1 MFFAHDFLAKIETN
15 CFFGNALLYV
25 ADSPSIVSL
34 LIDYEIKN
42 ARLRR
47 KVIGVGGGGSNAVNR
62 MVETDIQG
70 VEFWVVNTD
79 SQALKSSTVPKT
91 NAIQI
96 GETLTRG
103 LGAGSNP
110 EIGQKAAEESRKSI
124 EDALKGSDMVFVT
137 AGMGGGTGS
146 GAAPVVAN
154 VAKTSGILTVGIVTM
169 PFKFEGRQR
178 YNQAMEAVERLRQNV
193 DTLIVIPNDRLLTT
207 VDGALPLQDAFLLAD
222 DILRQG
228 VRGICDII
236 VLPGLIN
243 VDFADVR
250 AVMADAGSSLM
261 GIGRATGKNRAR
273 DAAAAAISSPLLD
286 LGIDRATG
294 IVWNISGGK
303 DLTLHEVNEAAEV
316 IYDLVDDSVD
326 YLWGSGEPDHAISR
340 WGGCYY
346 VDCDGLFAIFSIERR
361 GTKSAE
367 SCRTTAGGTTADASG
382 ATTTRAIW
390 MGESA
395 SPAAAT
401 GRWTISHPK
410 LFAKKNG
417 SLSSK
422 R

>member
-1 MFFAHDFLAKIETN
+1 M
-15 CFFGNALLYV
+15 
-25 ADSPSIVSL
+25 
-34 LIDYEIKN
+34 
-42 ARLRR
+42 
-47 KVIGVGGGGSNAVNR
+47 
-62 MVETDIQG
+62 
-70 VEFWVVNTD
+70 
-79 SQALKSSTVPKT
+79 
-91 NAIQI
+91 
-96 GETLTRG
+96 
-103 LGAGSNP
+103 
-110 EIGQKAAEESRKSI
+110 
-124 EDALKGSDMVFVT
+124 
-137 AGMGGGTGS
+137 
-146 GAAPVVAN
+146 
-154 VAKTSGILTVGIVTM
+154 
-169 PFKFEGRQR
+169 
-178 YNQAMEAVERLRQNV
+178 ERLRQNV
-193 DTLIVIPNDRLLTT
+193 DTLIVIRATVCCRLWM
-207 VDGALPLQDAFLLAD
+207 ALPLQDAFLLAD

-261 GIGRATGKNRAR
+261 GIGRATGKNKREMQPLR
-273 DAAAAAISSPLLD
+273 RFSSPLLD

-316 IYDLVDDSVD
+316 IYDLVDDSALIIFGAVVN
-326 YLWGSGEPDHAISR
+326 PTHAISR

-395 SPAAAT
+395 SGAAAT
-401 GRWTISHPK
+401 EGGRSAIPS
-410 LFAKKNG
+410 FAKKEWVVKFEKIKIEKIR
-417 SLSSK
+417 SK
-422 R
+422 S

>member
-1 MFFAHDFLAKIETN
+1 VFFAHDFLAKIETN

-316 IYDLVDDSVD
+316 IYDLVDDSALIIFGAVVNPTMQLAD
-326 YLWGSGEPDHAISR
+326 GEVAIT
-340 WGGCYY
+340 
-346 VDCDGLFAIFSIERR
+346 LI
-361 GTKSAE
+361 
-367 SCRTTAGGTTADASG
+367 
-382 ATTTRAIW
+382 
-390 MGESA
+390 
-395 SPAAAT
+395 AT
-401 GRWTISHPK
+401 GFSPFSQSSVEEQRAPRV
-410 LFAKKNG
+410 AVPPQMPPAQQQQEE
-417 SLSSK
+417 LSGWGNQQAAPQQPEGGRSAIPSFLRK
-422 R
+422 RMGR